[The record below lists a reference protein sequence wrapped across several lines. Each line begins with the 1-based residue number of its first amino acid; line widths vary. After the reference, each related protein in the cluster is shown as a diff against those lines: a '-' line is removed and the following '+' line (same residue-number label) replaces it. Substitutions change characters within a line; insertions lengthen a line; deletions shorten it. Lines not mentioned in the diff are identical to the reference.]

1 MWSVDHVVVS
11 CESSCAC
18 NLRNKLLSIL
28 ALEDLV
34 MEDNQDMI
42 YVAVGVDVKEC
53 KSIILWAVQNS
64 GGKRIC
70 ILHVHQPPQLIPF
83 MGAKVP
89 ASSLKEKI
97 VRDHQEL
104 ERQEMQKIMD
114 EYLQICH
121 KMGVRAQK
129 VYSEKDC
136 IEKGIIELISL
147 HGIRKL
153 VMGAAGEKHFK
164 KKMMD
169 LKSCKAKY
177 VREKAPISCHIQF
190 ICKGNLIYT
199 RESSVGIEAGKA
211 NHLRSRS
218 VALAKSRDITEPGQ
232 PNYLRSQSVILGHN
246 RDNSGR
252 SIIDIP
258 FPQGME
264 EIPSLKSRL
273 AAEGSS
279 ADEWDGTSRRSPSVY
294 SKWDGISVMDG
305 NLDNTF
311 YKQLLQAMTEAE
323 KETKRRWKAERDLFE
338 AIRRIWRGEKEWSVG
353 CWDRRRKFQIWRG
366 EKENGVSHG
375 VLGSVGKRDRW
386 RGESENGVG
395 CCLWRR
401 WDRRRGRPAEES
413 GEREKSEVV
422 PPTQVG
428 GIPPTW
434 AQEELIQ
441 RKEIEEV
448 LGKEKQE
455 LEKVKNH
462 RDRVMEELWISQED
476 KTLLKSQIA
485 ELQKERD
492 ELMME
497 RDNALKEA
505 EGLRRKQAEASK
517 HMPQFFS
524 EFLLSEIEEATQG
537 FHESLKIGQGGFGI
551 IYKGLLRQT
560 EVAIKRLQSQGS
572 QGPSEFQME
581 VRVLSQLRHANLVK
595 LIGSCPEVFALIYE
609 YLPNGSL
616 EDRLSCKD
624 NSPPLSWQT
633 RIRIATELCS
643 VLVYLHCSRPHNIVH
658 GDLKPSNILLD
669 SNFVSKLSDFGICHQ
684 PSLIANDV
692 KLALDERK
700 LKSLL
705 DPSAGD
711 WPFEVAQELAC
722 LALRCCAKKRKNRP
736 DLGSDVRKV
745 LEPMRALCGA
755 SSSS

>member
-1 MWSVDHVVVS
+1 MASRH
-11 CESSCAC
+11 E
-18 NLRNKLLSIL
+18 

-42 YVAVGVDVKEC
+42 YVAVGVNVKEC

-164 KKMMD
+164 K
-169 LKSCKAKY
+169 
-177 VREKAPISCHIQF
+177 
-190 ICKGNLIYT
+190 
-199 RESSVGIEAGKA
+199 ESSAGIEAGKA
-211 NHLRSRS
+211 NHLRSR
-218 VALAKSRDITEPGQ
+218 
-232 PNYLRSQSVILGHN
+232 
-246 RDNSGR
+246 DNSGR

-258 FPQGME
+258 FSQGME

-273 AAEGSS
+273 DAEGSS
-279 ADEWDGTSRRSPSVY
+279 ADEWDGTSRRSPLVY
-294 SKWDGISVMDG
+294 SDCSPRKAVDVTLTSWSEGNELSPFSPASCYSRSPSTVEAASSLMQPSPSLISISSTMSISSSNGAISVVDG
-305 NLDNTF
+305 NLDNTLHE
-311 YKQLLQAMTEAE
+311 QLLQAMTEAE
-323 KETKRRWKAERDLFE
+323 KETNRRWKAERDLFE
-338 AIRRIWRGEKEWSVG
+338 AIRRSKV
-353 CWDRRRKFQIWRG
+353 FQHSA
-366 EKENGVSHG
+366 NLVTM
-375 VLGSVGKRDRW
+375 
-386 RGESENGVG
+386 
-395 CCLWRR
+395 
-401 WDRRRGRPAEES
+401 P
-413 GEREKSEVV
+413 
-422 PPTQVG
+422 
-428 GIPPTW
+428 
-434 AQEELIQ
+434 
-441 RKEIEEV
+441 
-448 LGKEKQE
+448 
-455 LEKVKNH
+455 
-462 RDRVMEELWISQED
+462 
-476 KTLLKSQIA
+476 
-485 ELQKERD
+485 
-492 ELMME
+492 
-497 RDNALKEA
+497 LKEA

-537 FHESLKIGQGGFGI
+537 FHESLKIGQGGFGS
-551 IYKGLLRQT
+551 IYKGSCLESIEACQSCETHWILPRSFCSESMSISRMEALKIDSAARTTALHYHGKLEYASPQSCARSLCIFIAVNLTTLYMNQATTQQCVMLTVPKGTLAYIDPVFLQT
-560 EVAIKRLQSQGS
+560 G
-572 QGPSEFQME
+572 
-581 VRVLSQLRHANLVK
+581 
-595 LIGSCPEVFALIYE
+595 
-609 YLPNGSL
+609 
-616 EDRLSCKD
+616 
-624 NSPPLSWQT
+624 
-633 RIRIATELCS
+633 ELTTKS
-643 VLVYLHCSRPHNIVH
+643 DVYSFGI
-658 GDLKPSNILLD
+658 ILLQLLTGRPA
-669 SNFVSKLSDFGICHQ
+669 F
-684 PSLIANDV
+684 LIANDV